1 MRGEVED
8 VMDRLLKR
16 SQPCTEVLSDNL
28 GQLHVDWNGF
38 AFVLPSLEQ
47 HRAPRRK
54 LPFHDLNITFHCPAA
69 FAGSIMPPAKRKGT
83 LMGNQ
88 ITIDNDGGI
97 LRLTMNRPDKKNALT
112 QEMYG
117 AMADVMASAEN
128 DLSVRVILF
137 AGSEGN
143 FSAGNDLNDFRN
155 NPPRGPDA
163 PVFRFITGLAKST
176 VPMIAA
182 VDGFAIGVGTTMLLH
197 CDMVFLSEDAQLQMP
212 FVDLGLVP
220 EAGSSYLLPKLM
232 GHARAAELVMT
243 GRMIDA
249 RNAMELGI
257 ANRICTPDDVHAAA
271 MATARTLAAK
281 PPQGLRTTKALLK
294 SDRDQV
300 VAQLERESAEFSR
313 RLASDECREAL
324 TAFAE
329 KRPPDFSKVG

>member
-1 MRGEVED
+1 M
-8 VMDRLLKR
+8 L
-16 SQPCTEVLSDNL
+16 
-28 GQLHVDWNGF
+28 
-38 AFVLPSLEQ
+38 A
-47 HRAPRRK
+47 
-54 LPFHDLNITFHCPAA
+54 
-69 FAGSIMPPAKRKGT
+69 AKRKGT

-88 ITIDNDGGI
+88 IKIDNDAGV
-97 LRLTMNRPDKKNALT
+97 LRLIMNRPDKKNALT

-117 AMADVMASAEN
+117 AMADAMAAAEE

-137 AGSEGN
+137 TGADGN
-143 FSAGNDLNDFRN
+143 FTAGNDLNDFRN

-197 CDMVFLSEDAQLQMP
+197 CDMVFLAEDAQLQMP

-243 GRMIDA
+243 GKMIDSQRA
-249 RNAMELGI
+249 CDLGI
-257 ANRICTPDDVHAAA
+257 ANQVCATGETHNMAL
-271 MATARTLAAK
+271 ATARTLAAK
-281 PPQGLRTTKALLK
+281 PPRGLRMTKALLK
-294 SDRDQV
+294 SDRDKV
-300 VAQLERESAEFSR
+300 VAQLERESAEFSK
-313 RLASDECREAL
+313 RLVSDECKEAL

-329 KRPPDFSKVG
+329 KRPPDFSKIN